1 MTNINK
7 NPVSIVAVGASAPTV
22 FKICVLAPMVFG
34 KFLTFASIFI
44 EMTRK
49 MKQI

>member
-7 NPVSIVAVGASAPTV
+7 NHVSVVAVGASAPTV

-49 MKQI
+49 M